1 MVTAKKALRPYA
13 TKEREGREGLVFTAT
28 KKNDTPSA
36 GDGKEKQENSDDNC
50 IQIEDLTRKNS
61 LKHNRKRTRLKK
73 KIPLISSLQEDI
85 VETRKLL
92 TERLPSLQN
101 YFFL

>member
-36 GDGKEKQENSDDNC
+36 GDGKEKQENSDDNY
-50 IQIEDLTRKNS
+50 IQIEDLT
-61 LKHNRKRTRLKK
+61 LKK
-73 KIPLISSLQEDI
+73 FIKTQQ
-85 VETRKLL
+85 KK
-92 TERLPSLQN
+92 N
-101 YFFL
+101 